1 MKQIKSL
8 FIAAVLFLG
17 ATQMNAQSKSA
28 HIDVQEL
35 LSKMPEMTTAK
46 AQLETL
52 NKTFEAEYSKMVTEY
67 QTKMK
72 KYEGEAQ
79 TAGEAENEKRAKEMQ
94 DMGQRIQQ
102 YRDNAQKQIS
112 EKETELIKPIMDKA
126 KAAIVKVAKA
136 KGIQYVMDASTLIL
150 ADGPNL
156 FEDVKKRI
164 EILILPKYFQKTV
177 SLFFTRQFFFT
188 FVL

>member
-8 FIAAVLFLG
+8 LIAAVMFFG
-17 ATQMNAQSKSA
+17 VSEMNAQSKVA

-35 LSKMPEMTTAK
+35 LSKMPEMTAAK

-52 NKTFEAEYSKMVTEY
+52 SKTLDTEYSKMVNEY

-72 KYEGEAQ
+72 KYESEAQ

-102 YRDNAQKQIS
+102 YRDSAQKQIS
-112 EKETELIKPIMDKA
+112 DKEAEIVKPIMDKA
-126 KAAIVKVAKA
+126 KAAVVKVAKA
-136 KGIQYVMDASTLIL
+136 KGYQYVMDASSLIV

-156 FEDVKKRI
+156 FEDVKK
-164 EILILPKYFQKTV
+164 ELKF
-177 SLFFTRQFFFT
+177 
-188 FVL
+188 

>member
-1 MKQIKSL
+1 MY
-8 FIAAVLFLG
+8 
-17 ATQMNAQSKSA
+17 N
-28 HIDVQEL
+28 DL
-35 LSKMPEMTTAK
+35 LSKMPEMTSAK
-46 AQLETL
+46 AQLEKL
-52 NKTFEAEYSKMVTEY
+52 SKTFDGEYSTMVTEY

-72 KYEGEAQ
+72 KYESEVQ

-112 EKETELIKPIMDKA
+112 DKETELIKPIMDKA
-126 KAAIVKVAKA
+126 KAAVVKVARA

-156 FEDVKKRI
+156 FEDVKK
-164 EILILPKYFQKTV
+164 ELKF
-177 SLFFTRQFFFT
+177 
-188 FVL
+188 